1 MVSLVNNC
9 ERNYIME
16 YGVMVY
22 AKILNK
28 KQFEVRFFDFS
39 YEQATSV
46 ANELNALWMHD
57 LCLSSKIAADIAEG
71 VEKCLEVYDSNM
83 IKLKAMVT
91 LFYSEW

>member
-1 MVSLVNNC
+1 MVPLVNKC

-16 YGVMVY
+16 YGVAVF

-39 YEQATSV
+39 YEQATSI

-57 LCLSSKIAADIAEG
+57 ICLSSKTADDIVEG
-71 VEKCLEVYDSNM
+71 VKKCLEVYDSNM
-83 IKLKAMVT
+83 IELEAMVT
-91 LFYSEW
+91 A